1 MLSGVVSRDVF
12 ERLPHLEDEVAYH
25 WQAQV
30 FARGQWVIPSPA
42 ARRSLW
48 QPFLVDNAG
57 SGEFRRFSKYTPGW
71 SLTLAP
77 GVALGQPWVIN
88 AFLAML
94 CVALLYRLGAEI
106 FGRQVGAVAAALL
119 TFSPAALLLNGSLMA
134 HTAALFLALVF
145 TFAIWRM
152 ERHHR
157 YRYRWALVGGLALGW
172 MLVTRPASALGVA
185 LPFAVWVGMR
195 MLLALA
201 ARGADWRGRMRRAA
215 GYAAPYAL
223 LALLALS
230 MNAVTY
236 SYNAAATGD
245 PRANLYT
252 LVWPYDKPGFGP
264 CCGRSGHT
272 LEKAFRHLRFDMSL
286 AAADLYGWQ
295 LNGWTDGIIPAD
307 LRAFLLQEASYW
319 QPVGLSFVLLPFGI
333 LLGLFVWHRSAER
346 WRWRQM
352 AALGIWGIGAAAW
365 CVLPV
370 TRFSPAMLT
379 SPEWA
384 WLWLIA
390 GIAWLLWP
398 LLVWGGQAT
407 TRWTWLLV
415 GVAGS
420 LVIVQMTYWVGSQ
433 RYSTRYW
440 YEAIGAVCLLSA
452 LPVAWLLRQR
462 RLRLV
467 TAVAFV
473 LLVGWSYFNYSVPR
487 ISVLKGFNAVSVEN
501 LALLDAWRTDD
512 RPVLLVV
519 HGPSTGDQRVLWRAY
534 SAYIA
539 VTSPFLDSD
548 VVAARVYTEEP
559 AMRDALLKMFPDR
572 AIVEADAT
580 GTTLTFRAASR
591 CEDEHAECDDQQS
604 AAH

>member
-1 MLSGVVSRDVF
+1 VVSRDVF
-12 ERLPHLEDEVAYH
+12 DRLPHLEDEVAYY

-30 FARGQWVIPSPA
+30 FARGQWIIPSPE

-77 GVALGQPWVIN
+77 GVALGQPWVVN
-88 AFLAML
+88 AFLAL
-94 CVALLYRLGAEI
+94 LSTALLYRLGTEI
-106 FGRQVGAVAAALL
+106 FGRQVGAIAAALL
-119 TFSPAALLLNGSLMA
+119 AFSPAALLLNGSLMA
-134 HTAALFLALVF
+134 HTAALFLTLVF
-145 TFAIWRM
+145 TWAIWRM
-152 ERHHR
+152 ERGSR
-157 YRYRWALVGGLALGW
+157 WRWALVGGLALGW
-172 MLVTRPASALGVA
+172 MLVTRPASAVGVA
-185 LPFAVWVGMR
+185 LPFVAWIGLR
-195 MLLALA
+195 TLLVFA
-201 ARGADWRGRMRRAA
+201 ARAHWRVRLRRVSA
-215 GYAAPYAL
+215 YAAPYIL
-223 LALLALS
+223 LALLTIS

-245 PRANLYT
+245 PRTNLYT
-252 LVWPYDKPGFGP
+252 LVWPYDKPGFGT

-295 LNGWTDGIIPAD
+295 ANGWTNGTIPPE
-307 LRAFLLQEASYW
+307 LRTFLLQEASYW
-319 QPVGLSFVLLPFGI
+319 RPVGLSFVLLPFGI
-333 LLGLFVWHRSAER
+333 LMGLFVWHRSSRRAQ
-346 WRWRQM
+346 WRQVV
-352 AALGIWGIGAAAW
+352 ALAGWGVGAVAW

-370 TRFSPAMLT
+370 TRFSPTMLT

-384 WLWLIA
+384 WLWLA
-390 GIAWLLWP
+390 GGIAWLLWP
-398 LLVWGGQAT
+398 VLLWGPHT
-407 TRWTWLLV
+407 TARWTWLLAA
-415 GVAGS
+415 VAGC

-440 YEAIGAVCLLSA
+440 YEAIGAVSLLSA

-462 RLRLV
+462 ALRLV
-467 TAVAFV
+467 TVGVFV
-473 LLVGWSYFNYSVPR
+473 LLLGWSYVNYSVPR
-487 ISVLKGFNAVSVEN
+487 VSVLKGFNEVSTKK
-501 LALLDAWRTDD
+501 LALLDAYRTDD

-534 SAYIA
+534 STYIA

-559 AMRDALLKMFPDR
+559 AMRDALVALFPDR
-572 AIVEADAT
+572 LIVEADAV
-580 GTTLTFRAASR
+580 GATLTFRTASD
-591 CEDEHAECDDQQS
+591 CENEHTECDAQQS
-604 AAH
+604 PAD